1 MSIAPVST
9 NYSSQSMLDYKP
21 ESSSGSDPKD
31 IQASVVKAAT
41 VPAKEVQSIKA
52 NNFFD
57 KLLARND
64 QVSKKNSLSEMQ
76 AKLADIKHLGTL
88 VKQHPE
94 PNVVKSYVSEL
105 RSFLTQIRDSAYEEQ
120 RSDDDL
126 FEKIN
131 IVDQKLDEL
140 ADELLLSQKTEMQIV
155 NSLGVLE
162 GLLIDIFV

>member
-1 MSIAPVST
+1 MSIAPIST

-21 ESSSGSDPKD
+21 ASSSGSEAKD
-31 IQASVVKAAT
+31 LQASVVKTAT
-41 VPAKEVQSIKA
+41 APTKEVQSTKG

-57 KLLARND
+57 QLLTRNE
-64 QVSKKNSLSEMQ
+64 QVSKKISLSEMQ
-76 AKLADIKHLGTL
+76 TKLADIKHLGTL

-105 RSFLTQIRDSAYEEQ
+105 RSFLGELRDSAYEEQ
-120 RSDDDL
+120 RSEEDL